1 MTQVASPAVSKL
13 LQMWVG
19 SVTPADR
26 IESSPNPGRA
36 DPYKGTE
43 EDQNV
48 PPLNIQFGH
57 KRYSEPK
64 AIKKE
69 EMQKE
74 LFALHLC
81 A

>member
-1 MTQVASPAVSKL
+1 
-13 LQMWVG
+13 MWVG

-26 IESSPNPGRA
+26 IVSSPNPCRA
-36 DPYKGTE
+36 DPYKGTK
-43 EDQNV
+43 EDQIV

-57 KRYSEPK
+57 KGYSEPK

-74 LFALHLC
+74 LFALHLY